1 MRTLHTRMPVPGEL
15 GWPLVFNQVA
25 VGTCRLAVLAG
36 AMGSGK
42 SIRCEGN
49 VDIDSLK
56 WRIRHI

>member
-1 MRTLHTRMPVPGEL
+1 MPGEL

-49 VDIDSLK
+49 VDS
-56 WRIRHI
+56 IR